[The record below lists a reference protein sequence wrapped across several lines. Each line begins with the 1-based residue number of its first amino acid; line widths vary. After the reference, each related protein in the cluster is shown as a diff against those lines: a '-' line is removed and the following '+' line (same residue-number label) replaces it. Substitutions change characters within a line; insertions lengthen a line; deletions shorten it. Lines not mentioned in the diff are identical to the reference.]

1 MKQKN
6 DQNANIGLEEK
17 NSILQAWANLK
28 DSIFNVLFV
37 LLDKNDD
44 DT

>member
-1 MKQKN
+1 MKHSQDKK
-6 DQNANIGLEEK
+6 ANIGLEEK

-44 DT
+44 E

>member
-6 DQNANIGLEEK
+6 VKNANIGLEEK

-44 DT
+44 DA

>member
-6 DQNANIGLEEK
+6 YHNANIGLQEK
-17 NSILQAWANLK
+17 NSIIQAWNNLK

-44 DT
+44 DA